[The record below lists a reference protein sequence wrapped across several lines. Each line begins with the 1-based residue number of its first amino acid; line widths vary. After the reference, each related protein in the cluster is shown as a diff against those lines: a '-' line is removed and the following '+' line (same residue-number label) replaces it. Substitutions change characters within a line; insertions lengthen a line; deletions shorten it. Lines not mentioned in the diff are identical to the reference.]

1 MPRATRRPILR
12 EAALTALE
20 RCGVFKRAFQQ
31 RRGLRVLC
39 YHGVCADDE
48 AGAPWVPGTFVTA
61 GAFAAQLDVLR
72 RYGPAVTVAEWLAAG
87 PDAPAES
94 AWAITFDDVAA
105 CAFEHARPALARRG
119 VRASW
124 YVATGHV
131 TSGRLFDGDVVRLVR
146 TYPELV
152 SPAAREAV
160 DRMVGRR
167 GGHKQC
173 SIDELR
179 AALGPAEAELRARL
193 PARAY
198 AALRAVSWE
207 QVTALA
213 AEGHEIGGHTVDH
226 AILAVQ
232 TAAERDRQVDECVSA
247 LRQRLGR
254 AVLGFAYPNGG
265 PGDFGP
271 GDQQR
276 LAAAGVRYAVTTRC
290 GDADR
295 GHPYALNRV
304 CIGGRHSPASFALE
318 LSGWLDRRRLMQQ
331 GWL

>member
-1 MPRATRRPILR
+1 MPGATRRPIFR
-12 EAALTALE
+12 EAALSALE

-31 RRGLRVLC
+31 RRALRVLC

-48 AGAPWVPGTFVTA
+48 AGAPWVPATFVTA
-61 GAFAAQLDVLR
+61 GAFAAQLDMLR
-72 RYGPAVTVAEWLAAG
+72 RYGPAVTVAEWLAAD

-105 CAFEHARPALARRG
+105 CAFDHARPVLARYG
-119 VRASW
+119 VRATW
-124 YVATGHV
+124 YIATGHV
-131 TSGRLFDGDVVRLVR
+131 TSGRLFDSDVVRLVR
-146 TYPELV
+146 ACPELV
-152 SPAAREAV
+152 SPAAREAAEHIV
-160 DRMVGRR
+160 RRR
-167 GGHKQC
+167 GGHKRC
-173 SIDELR
+173 PVDELR
-179 AALGPAEAELRARL
+179 AALGSAEAELRTRL
-193 PARAY
+193 PAPAY

-226 AILAVQ
+226 AILGVQ

-247 LRQRLGR
+247 LRQRLGCP
-254 AVLGFAYPNGG
+254 VLGFAFPNGG

-271 GDQQR
+271 GDEQR

-295 GHPYALNRV
+295 RHPYALNRV
-304 CIGGRHSPASFALE
+304 CVGGRHTRASFALE